1 MIDHDRLFKE
11 LLKTFFLD
19 FLDLFAPEMAALI
32 DAESVEFLDKE
43 VFTDAVTGDRYEADL
58 VVKVRLRGETAY
70 VIFHIEHQAQ
80 PQEKFE
86 KRMFWYFALF
96 HHRHDAAVYPMAI
109 FSYATP
115 RAEQPSVHRVAF
127 PNREVLRFEYHAIQ
141 LNRLNW
147 RDFVRREN
155 PVAAALMAKMDIAKE
170 ERPRVKLE
178 CLRLLATLKLDR
190 ARMSFISAF
199 VDTYLKLSPT
209 EEAKFETELAELVPQ
224 EKEGVMELTTSWMER
239 GIERGLQQGLQQGEV
254 AVTLRLLKRRF
265 GALSEDVSARIAA
278 LPLARVEALA
288 DALLDFNAPDDL
300 TRWLDQTE

>member
-1 MIDHDRLFKE
+1 
-11 LLKTFFLD
+11 
-19 FLDLFAPEMAALI
+19 
-32 DAESVEFLDKE
+32 
-43 VFTDAVTGDRYEADL
+43 
-58 VVKVRLRGETAY
+58 
-70 VIFHIEHQAQ
+70 
-80 PQEKFE
+80 
-86 KRMFWYFALF
+86 
-96 HHRHDAAVYPMAI
+96 
-109 FSYATP
+109 
-115 RAEQPSVHRVAF
+115 
-127 PNREVLRFEYHAIQ
+127 VLRFEYKAIQ

-170 ERPRVKLE
+170 DRPRVKLE

-190 ARMSFISAF
+190 ARMNFISAF

-239 GIERGLQQGLQQGEV
+239 GIEKGLQQGLQQGEA

-265 GALSEDVSARIAA
+265 GVLPEAVTTRISA
-278 LPLARVEALA
+278 LPLDRIEALA
-288 DALLDFNAPDDL
+288 DALLDFATPDDL